1 MSDPDPSVWMGD
13 DGILRVRYPQ
23 NCHLTLELMEEVHQ
37 QRLALCRERC
47 TLLVYAESVASAEY
61 EAQQFASR
69 DDVASLVDAM
79 GIIVKSIFTRAMA
92 ELFMRFH
99 KPPYPTRVFT
109 DERAA
114 LDWLA
119 QFVPARPVTP
129 DSGDTV

>member
-1 MSDPDPSVWMGD
+1 
-13 DGILRVRYPQ
+13 
-23 NCHLTLELMEEVHQ
+23 
-37 QRLALCRERC
+37 
-47 TLLVYAESVASAEY
+47 
-61 EAQQFASR
+61 
-69 DDVASLVDAM
+69 M

>member
-1 MSDPDPSVWMGD
+1 MSDPDPSVWMGG

-23 NCHLTLELMEEVHQ
+23 NCHLTLELMEKVHQ
-37 QRLALCRERC
+37 LRLALCRERC
-47 TLLVYAESVASAEY
+47 ALLVYAESVASAEY

-69 DDVASLVDAM
+69 EDVAPLVDAM
-79 GIIVKSIFTRAMA
+79 AIIVKSVFTRAMA

-99 KPPYPTRVFT
+99 KPPYPTRIFT

-114 LDWLA
+114 LEWLR
-119 QFVPARPVTP
+119 QYVPEGPLTP